1 MGKRGGDK
9 EQVVRTE
16 GAQGR
21 VGRTQTGT
29 EGWGPTVAPGYWRR
43 GNCILCRLAWRKG
56 VSQSQPQPQLPSR
69 SWVREGEGNKTGFMR
84 GCKVIN
90 EES

>member
-16 GAQGR
+16 GAQAR
-21 VGRTQTGT
+21 AGRTQTGT
-29 EGWGPTVAPGYWRR
+29 EGWDPWWHPGYRRR
-43 GNCILCRLAWRKG
+43 GKRTLCRLAQRKG
-56 VSQSQPQPQLPSR
+56 VSEPRPQLPSR
-69 SWVREGEGNKTGFMR
+69 SWVRGGEGNETGFMR
-84 GCKVIN
+84 GCWVTN